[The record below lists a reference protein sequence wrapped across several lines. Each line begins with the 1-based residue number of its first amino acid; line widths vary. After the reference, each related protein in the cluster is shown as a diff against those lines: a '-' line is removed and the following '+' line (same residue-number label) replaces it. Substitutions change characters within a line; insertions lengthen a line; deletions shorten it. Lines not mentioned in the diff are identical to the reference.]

1 MLLNDFKKRIKIIL
15 GSLDNVKCGPYDIFD
30 ETVIEFLNQISKEI
44 LKNRKFKKYTDV
56 VSFGFWCRLSNIK
69 KIIENYKFYKNRLGR
84 GTVLHITPS
93 NVPTNFAYSLVF
105 GLLAGNHNLVRLPR
119 KNFPQVKI
127 ICEILIKLFK
137 KKKFKSIINRITL
150 IKYENSDEISL
161 QLSKFADARVIWGG
175 DETVKKFKS
184 FETHPRCI
192 DLTFANRFS
201 ASLINLEELDKL
213 NNNKIKEL
221 TNKFYNDTYTMDQFG
236 CSSPTIVFWH
246 GRKKNSKIKFWEEL
260 QKIVNK
266 NYEYDLSSINK
277 KFSNL
282 TSLLLKEKKKF
293 NLNFDNFNLIR
304 FQNHNDNFQDFT
316 NVNFGSFYE
325 VDLKNLNSIN
335 KFASKK
341 LQTITYYG
349 YNFDDLKKIIL
360 KNKIKGID
368 RLVPIGKAFDLTPE
382 WDGIDI
388 LLTLSRTISS

>member
-1 MLLNDFKKRIKIIL
+1 
-15 GSLDNVKCGPYDIFD
+15 
-30 ETVIEFLNQISKEI
+30 
-44 LKNRKFKKYTDV
+44 
-56 VSFGFWCRLSNIK
+56 
-69 KIIENYKFYKNRLGR
+69 
-84 GTVLHITPS
+84 
-93 NVPTNFAYSLVF
+93 
-105 GLLAGNHNLVRLPR
+105 
-119 KNFPQVKI
+119 
-127 ICEILIKLFK
+127 
-137 KKKFKSIINRITL
+137 
-150 IKYENSDEISL
+150 
-161 QLSKFADARVIWGG
+161 
-175 DETVKKFKS
+175 
-184 FETHPRCI
+184 
-192 DLTFANRFS
+192 
-201 ASLINLEELDKL
+201 
-213 NNNKIKEL
+213 
-221 TNKFYNDTYTMDQFG
+221 MDQFG